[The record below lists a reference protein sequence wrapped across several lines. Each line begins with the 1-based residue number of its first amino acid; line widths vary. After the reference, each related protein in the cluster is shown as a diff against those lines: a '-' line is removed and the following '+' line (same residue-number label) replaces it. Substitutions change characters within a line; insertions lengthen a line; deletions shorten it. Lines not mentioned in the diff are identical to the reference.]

1 MKKELPSLKRQKWL
15 KAPDVQR
22 VLKALGDARVA
33 GGAIR
38 NALLGEPVLEVDIA
52 TALSPEKVMEI
63 GEKSGF
69 GVHPT
74 GLSHGTVTLTLDK
87 RPFEVTTL
95 RRDVETDGRRA
106 KVAFTSDWAADAMRR
121 DFTMNALYCDA
132 EGNMLDFAD
141 GYADVLKKRVRFV
154 GNPSARIREDYL
166 RILRFFRFH
175 ARYGKGAPD
184 KAGLAACARLRKG
197 LTQLSAE
204 RIRQELFKLLVAPR
218 AVPTLQIM
226 QKQGILRVISPLL
239 RDIPSLKRMA
249 AIDEKNK
256 LVPDPLLRLQIL
268 ATDARPLADALR
280 LTRKEIARLE
290 ALGKHM
296 PPTPK
301 LRDNERRAIL
311 HAIGEEC
318 WRDSV
323 RIAWARSRAL
333 LADKAWRDLLR
344 LPDKWQSPVFPLK
357 GADLVAAGIKP
368 GPEIGR
374 FLNDLEDWWV
384 AAGFKPGKD
393 ELLARLGQLKKD

>member
-1 MKKELPSLKRQKWL
+1 MKELPSLKRQKWL

-22 VLKALGDARVA
+22 VLAALGDARIA
-33 GGAIR
+33 GGAVR
-38 NALLGEPVLEVDIA
+38 NALLGEPVSEVDIA
-52 TALSPEKVMEI
+52 TPLSPEKVMEI

-74 GLSHGTVTLTLDK
+74 GLAHGTVTLTLDK

-106 KVAFTSDWAADAMRR
+106 KVAFTSDWVADAMRR

-132 EGNMLDFAD
+132 DGNILDFVD
-141 GYADVLKKRVRFV
+141 GYADILKRRVRFV
-154 GNPSARIREDYL
+154 GTPAARIREDYL

-184 KAGLAACARLRKG
+184 KAGLAAVTRLRKG
-197 LTQLSAE
+197 LKQLSAE

-218 AVPTLQIM
+218 AVQTLGIM

-239 RDIPSLKRMA
+239 RDVSRLKRVA
-249 AIDEKNK
+249 AIDEKNN
-256 LVPDPLLRLQIL
+256 LAPDPLLRLHVL
-268 ATDARPLADALR
+268 SSGALPLADALR
-280 LTRKEIARLE
+280 LTRKEVARLE
-290 ALGKHM
+290 AVGTHM

-311 HAIGEEC
+311 YAVGAEC

-323 RIAWARSRAL
+323 RIAWALSRAPL
-333 LADKAWRDLLR
+333 GDKSWRDLLR
-344 LPDKWQSPVFPLK
+344 LPDKWQPPGFPVR

-374 FLNDLEDWWV
+374 ILNALEDWWV

-393 ELLARLGQLKKD
+393 ELVARLGLLKND